1 MRAYRI
7 ISPGQAAVVDVD
19 EPRPGELDA
28 LLRVRAAGV
37 CHTDITLLGSPD
49 AGGTPLPFTLGHE
62 IVGDVVAVGSSVSEV
77 GVGATVAV
85 YELIGCG
92 RCPACERGED
102 NVCREG
108 QPAVPGATRDGG
120 MADYVVVPAR
130 NLVDIGSLDAVQA
143 APLTDA
149 GMTALHA
156 VERGRG
162 WLAPGGAAVVI
173 GIGGLGHLAL
183 QFAAATSEAAV
194 IAVDVDRS
202 RLDLAETLGATAGV
216 LAGGSAAGQIMAA
229 NAGRKVD
236 VVFDFVGSQQ
246 SLDLAAAVTG
256 RGGAIIV
263 TGSGGGRL
271 CLTAS
276 VGTGAQPDREVTMI
290 HTLGGTRADLV
301 AALRLA
307 ETGRVHARTQ
317 TFSLED
323 AGHAIDELAAG
334 RVLGRAVLVP

>member
-7 ISPGQAAVVDVD
+7 TSPGHAALVEVD
-19 EPRPGELDA
+19 EPSPGDLDA

-37 CHTDITLLGSPD
+37 CHTDITLLRSAD
-49 AGGTPLPFTLGHE
+49 AGGAPLPLTLGHE
-62 IVGDVVAVGSSVSEV
+62 IAGEVVAVGPSVRDV
-77 GVGATVAV
+77 AVGATVAV

-102 NVCREG
+102 NLCGEG
-108 QPAVPGATRDGG
+108 APAVPGATRDGG

-156 VERGRG
+156 VERGRD
-162 WLAPGGAAVVI
+162 WLGPGHAAVVI

-183 QFAAATSEAAV
+183 QFIGATSDAAV
-194 IAVDVDRS
+194 VAVDVDSS
-202 RLDLAETLGATAGV
+202 RLELAETLGATAGV
-216 LAGGSAAGQIMAA
+216 LAGASAAGEIVAA
-229 NAGRKVD
+229 RGGRNVD

-246 SLDLAAAVTG
+246 SLDLAAAVAG

-276 VGTGAQPDREVTMI
+276 VGTGARPAREVTMM
-290 HTLGGTRADLV
+290 HTLGGSRADLA

-307 ETGRVHARTQ
+307 ESGRVYAHTR
-317 TFSLED
+317 TFSLD
-323 AGHAIDELAAG
+323 AAGLALEELEAG
-334 RVLGRAVLVP
+334 RVPGRAVLVP

>member
-1 MRAYRI
+1 
-7 ISPGQAAVVDVD
+7 VD
-19 EPRPGELDA
+19 EPIPGDHEA

-37 CHTDITLLGSPD
+37 CHTDITLLRSPD
-49 AGGTPLPFTLGHE
+49 AGGASLPLTLGHE
-62 IVGDVVAVGSSVSEV
+62 IAGEVVAVGSSVRDV
-77 GVGATVAV
+77 AVGATVAV

-102 NVCREG
+102 NLCRMG
-108 QPAVPGATRDGG
+108 APAVPGATRDGG

-162 WLAPGGAAVVI
+162 WLTPRSAAVVI

-183 QFAAATSEAAV
+183 QFIAATSDAAV
-194 IAVDVDRS
+194 TAVDVERA
-202 RLDLAETLGATAGV
+202 RLELAETLGATAGV
-216 LAGGSAAGQIMAA
+216 LAGASAADEIVAA
-229 NAGRKVD
+229 NGGHNPD

-276 VGTGAQPDREVTMI
+276 VGTGTRPAREVTML
-290 HTLGGTRADLV
+290 HTLGGTRADL
-301 AALRLA
+301 AAVLRLA
-307 ETGRVHARTQ
+307 ETGRVHVRTQ
-317 TFSLED
+317 MFSLDD
-323 AGHAIDELAAG
+323 AGLALEKLEAG